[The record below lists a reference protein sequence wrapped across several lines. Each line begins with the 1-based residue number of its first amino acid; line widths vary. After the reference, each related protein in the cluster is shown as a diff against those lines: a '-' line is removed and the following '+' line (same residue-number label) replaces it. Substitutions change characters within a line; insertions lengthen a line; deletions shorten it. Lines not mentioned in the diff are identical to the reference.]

1 LFRGTEPTFSRGH
14 GDTGKAKNSL
24 HRFFSASPR
33 LRENIGFFPDE
44 TPFSRRAAEARR
56 NAGLSASGFSPC
68 PRGSVSATGSPDQN
82 PDLSQSRQDAKNPF
96 FRAFLRA
103 FAALRE
109 SGFVSRNRTDF
120 LTGTRRHGE
129 GKELSSSVFLRV
141 SAPPREHRVF
151 SGRNPVLSQSRGGAE
166 KCRAIRLRVFSVS
179 PWLRERN
186 WFSRP
191 KPRSLAKPPRRK
203 EPVF

>member
-129 GKELSSSVFLRV
+129 GKELPSSAFLRV
-141 SAPPREHRVF
+141 SART
-151 SGRNPVLSQSRGGAE
+151 SGFFRTKPPVLSQSRGGAE
-166 KCRAIRLRVFSVS
+166 KCRAIRFRGFPVS